1 MRPYDYD
8 QMPRSCRFRRHSPA
22 RGYGNTP
29 TRLPDVPIERR
40 FGRPRLRVAISPYKT
55 IREMLQGVSCYTSDA
70 RPDASPVGSEEGEM
84 AAVSFSRQF
93 RTASSEVYTL
103 LQDGDPV
110 GQLHL
115 HFGSTEVVASLVM
128 FQELPEAAVVTLIE
142 QIDDDL
148 VLPSDTPRDDFMVY
162 VYTGKEAFFFSDD
175 ATRPSTN
182 GES

>member
-1 MRPYDYD
+1 
-8 QMPRSCRFRRHSPA
+8 
-22 RGYGNTP
+22 
-29 TRLPDVPIERR
+29 
-40 FGRPRLRVAISPYKT
+40 
-55 IREMLQGVSCYTSDA
+55 
-70 RPDASPVGSEEGEM
+70 M

-103 LQDGDPV
+103 LQEGDPV

-115 HFGSTEVVASLVM
+115 HFGSTEVMASLVL
-128 FQELPEAAVVTLIE
+128 FQELPETAVVSLIE

-162 VYTGKEAFFFSDD
+162 VYAGKEVFFFSDD
-175 ATRPSTN
+175 ATRPSAN